1 MLKKLVFQILGM
13 FFITYSTAQHA
24 SITITFS
31 GIKEAKGQ
39 IMLALNDANGEMVE
53 GFKIPVSKT
62 GEINYTIKNVK
73 PGTYTIAAFHDK
85 NKDDKLNTN
94 MFGLP
99 TELYGFSNNARG
111 TFGPPSLKDQAFEVK
126 ENTTLKITLK

>member
-1 MLKKLVFQILGM
+1 
-13 FFITYSTAQHA
+13 
-24 SITITFS
+24 
-31 GIKEAKGQ
+31 
-39 IMLALNDANGEMVE
+39 MLALNDANGEMVE

>member
-13 FFITYSTAQHA
+13 FFITYSTAQNA

-39 IMLALNDANGEMVE
+39 IMLALNNANGEMVE
-53 GFKIPVSKT
+53 GFKIPVSKV

-94 MFGLP
+94 MLGLP

-111 TFGPPSLKDQAFEVK
+111 TFGPPSLKDQSFEVK

>member
-1 MLKKLVFQILGM
+1 MFKKLLLQILGV
-13 FFITYSTAQHA
+13 FFITYSSAQNA

-39 IMLALNDANGEMVE
+39 VMLALNDANGEMVE
-53 GFKIPVSKT
+53 GFKIPVSKV

-85 NKDDKLNTN
+85 NKDEKLNTN

-126 ENTTLKITLK
+126 DSVHIKITLK